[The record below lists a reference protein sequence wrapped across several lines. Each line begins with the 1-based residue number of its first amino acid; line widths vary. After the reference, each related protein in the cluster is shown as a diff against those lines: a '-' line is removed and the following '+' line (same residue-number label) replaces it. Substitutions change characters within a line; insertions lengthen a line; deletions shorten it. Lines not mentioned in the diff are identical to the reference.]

1 MSRRSTV
8 ERIFVAQAAAVGSPG
23 MTLVNPVTGII
34 VAPKNVVIAAGAG
47 AVEASLTSNGVPFV
61 HINVPVGATE
71 QVLLPDGLELGIS
84 SGVELVTDATTDVT
98 LYYCLYDENPGI
110 TKVESRAQSFQNVTT
125 IRTPNQFGNQAKT

>member
-8 ERIFVAQAAAVGSPG
+8 ERVFVAQEAAVSAPG
-23 MTLVNPVTGII
+23 TTLVNPVAGII
-34 VAPKNVVIAAGAG
+34 VAPKNVIIAAGSG
-47 AVEASLTSNGVPFV
+47 AVQTSLRSNGVPFV
-61 HINVPVGATE
+61 HIDVAAGTTE